1 MVADRN
7 KKNPFKFLNKA
18 KQNADKAGAPN
29 TATNQNEYPRLAG
42 QQVLQRLN
50 EMDHEQEGT
59 LVKGGADVSDAYQ
72 TNTND
77 NTNLNTKG
85 MQNSIDV
92 S

>member
-18 KQNADKAGAPN
+18 KQNADKAGAPSP
-29 TATNQNEYPRLAG
+29 ATNQNEYSRLAG
-42 QQVLQRLN
+42 HQILQRWN
-50 EMDHEQEGT
+50 ETDHEQEGT

-72 TNTND
+72 SNTND
-77 NTNLNTKG
+77 NANPNTKG